1 MDLEAGGIP
10 LAEMIQTLRRELE
23 TAREHAKGESIAFQ
37 MEKVELELEI
47 ALSRRK
53 QGQGGVEFWVVKAG
67 GEIEKSGATTH
78 TFKLT
83 LTPIGGGAEKLKVSS
98 DDSGEMSRK

>member
-1 MDLEAGGIP
+1 MDPEIDGIP

-23 TAREHAKGESIAFQ
+23 TARQQARGEEIAFQ
-37 MEKVELELEI
+37 MEKVELELEV
-47 ALSRRK
+47 ALSRK
-53 QGQGGVEFWVVKAG
+53 TKGEGGIQFWVVKAG

-83 LTPIGGGAEKLKVSS
+83 LTPIGADRERLKVAA
-98 DDSGEMSRK
+98 DDREGPSRK